1 MRSHGERENYMAMMI
16 VKRVAMIWTL
26 GGHGF
31 ANDLRSF
38 AIGAT
43 GSLTEIPGSRIVR
56 GPGSVWGVAVTR

>member
-1 MRSHGERENYMAMMI
+1 MHRGPNEFWCFRSGKFAYE
-16 VKRVAMIWTL
+16 VT
-26 GGHGF
+26 GF

-43 GSLTEIPGSRIVR
+43 GSLPEIPDSRIVR